1 MKYYNVE
8 ISQAAAEKLQQ
19 ILYDLKIEFEISA
32 AGPYAHFEIL
42 TDAAGAAVINKFLEV
57 I

>member
-8 ISQAAAEKLQQ
+8 LSQTAAGKLKQ
-19 ILYDLKIEFEISA
+19 ILYDLKIEFEVSA
-32 AGPYAHFEIL
+32 AGPCYHFEIF